1 MGTLNAG
8 TVIGRSLGIFF
19 KNFIPFILIC
29 TIALLPVVAWVVH
42 FVATPITLD
51 NWLERLGTLDTQLKV
66 VIVAGFVLSFL
77 ASGGVT
83 YGVIQQLRG
92 QHASMFDCLRVGVS
106 RMLAVI
112 GVTLLTMLALI
123 GPFIPIVLVV
133 AIMGGFGVVLALG
146 GVVFVLAL
154 YCRLWVAV
162 PVAVIERPGVMES
175 LSRSSKLTEGSRFA
189 IFGVLFITGLLR
201 WVGQKMAEVMID
213 LEGAPKLGF
222 DVLVSRLK
230 IYILAV
236 LVLNILF
243 AAFSAV
249 CCAVA
254 YHDLRTGKEGT
265 SVDELASVFD

>member
-1 MGTLNAG
+1 M
-8 TVIGRSLGIFF
+8 IGRSLGIFF

-42 FVATPITLD
+42 FVATPITFG
-51 NWLERLGTLDTQLKV
+51 NMLERMATLKDQIGI
-66 VIVAGFVLSFL
+66 VILAGFVLSFL
-77 ASGGVT
+77 AAGGVT

-112 GVTLLTMLALI
+112 GVTVLTILALM
-123 GPFIPIVLVV
+123 GPLVPVVLV
-133 AIMGGFGVVLALG
+133 ASAMGGFGAVIAIAGLI
-146 GVVFVLAL
+146 FVLTL

-162 PVAVIERPGVMES
+162 PVAVIERPGVVAS
-175 LSRSSKLTEGSRFA
+175 LTRSSTLTEGSRFS

-201 WVGQKMAEVMID
+201 WVGQKLGEVMVD
-213 LEGAPKLGF
+213 LPGAARSSF
-222 DVLVSRLK
+222 DTLFTRLK
-230 IYILAV
+230 IYILVV